1 MSNQKKVIWIINQ
14 YAGSPFHGMTFRTY
28 YLAKEFVKK
37 NEVNIFSA
45 SFTHVM
51 SKPPNV
57 MKNTSE
63 VIDGINYH
71 WIKVFKYAQSKS
83 ITRVLSMLY
92 FMFKLFFVNTKNIN
106 KPDVIVVSSI
116 SPLPIWRAFLWSKK
130 YKAKLIFEV
139 RDIWPLSLVELGGIS
154 TYNPFVIF
162 LQLTEDFAYKVS
174 DYVVSLLPDAFA
186 HMQKHGLNESRYKHI
201 PNGIDLKMQQLDVPD
216 DVISKLP
223 KDKFIVAYTGAV
235 GIANSLISFVEA
247 AKLLKDNKD
256 VLFVIVGDGSEKAKL
271 KTYKDQNSLDNLLFL
286 DPIPKFSVIPFLT
299 NHVDVCYIGL
309 QRQPIFRFGISPNK
323 MFDYLFSQTPI
334 IQAIDASNNIVE
346 NAQAGFSVEPENPKE
361 ISNAILSLFSM
372 SVKERR
378 QLGENGKKYVE
389 ENHSYQKLAQQYD
402 TLF

>member
-1 MSNQKKVIWIINQ
+1 MSSSKKVIWIINQ

-28 YLAKEFVKK
+28 YLAKEFIKK
-37 NEVNIFSA
+37 HEVNVFSA

-51 SKPPNV
+51 SNPPNV
-57 MKNTSE
+57 LKNTSE
-63 VIDGINYH
+63 EIDGINYH

-92 FMFKLFFVNTKNIN
+92 FMLKLFFVNTKNIN

-116 SPLPIWRAFLWSKK
+116 SPLPIWKAFLWSKK

-154 TYNPFVIF
+154 SYNPFVAF
-162 LQLTEDFAYKVS
+162 LQLTENFAYKVS
-174 DYVVSLLPDAFA
+174 DYVVSLLPDALS
-186 HMQKHGLNESRYKHI
+186 HMHKHGLSENRFKHI
-201 PNGIDLKMQQLDVPD
+201 PNGIDLKMQQLEVPNDV
-216 DVISKLP
+216 VAKLP

-235 GIANSLISFVEA
+235 GIANSLISFAEA
-247 AKLLKDNKD
+247 AKVLIENKE
-256 VLFVIVGDGSEKAKL
+256 VLFVIVGDGSEKEKL
-271 KTYKDQNSLDNLLFL
+271 KDYKSKHLLDNLLFL
-286 DPIPKFSVIPFLT
+286 DPIPKFSVIPFLK
-299 NHVDVCYIGL
+299 NYVDVCYIGL

-346 NAQAGFSVEPENPKE
+346 NAQAGFSVQPENPE
-361 ISNAILSLFSM
+361 AISDAILTIFNM
-372 SVKERR
+372 SEQERIL
-378 QLGENGKKYVE
+378 LGENGKKYVE